1 MKNKSEI
8 IKRIEAITKHTISSS
23 ILLKPNGKNKTC
35 EYYDC
40 TTNKK
45 MKCTIKFGFLPSNI
59 REAK

>member
-1 MKNKSEI
+1 MKNKEEI
-8 IKRIEAITKHTISSS
+8 IKRIEAITKHVISSS

-40 TTNKK
+40 TAGKR
-45 MKCTIKFGFLPSNI
+45 MKCTIKYGFLPSNF